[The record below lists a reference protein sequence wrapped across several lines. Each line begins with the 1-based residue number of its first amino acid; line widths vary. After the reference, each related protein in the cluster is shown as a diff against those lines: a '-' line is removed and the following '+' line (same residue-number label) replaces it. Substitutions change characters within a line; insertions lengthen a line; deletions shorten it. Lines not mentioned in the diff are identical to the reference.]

1 MSAEDVAKAFVQHYY
16 TTFDTNR
23 AGLASL
29 YQGVSNMS
37 WEGQM
42 STGQQA
48 IMAKLQ
54 GLPAVRHEFPTV
66 DIQPSTSGNAMIIF
80 VQGKI
85 QIEENNPIQFTQVF
99 QLVAHQPGQYY
110 IHNDVFRLQYG

>member
-1 MSAEDVAKAFVQHYY
+1 
-16 TTFDTNR
+16 
-23 AGLASL
+23 
-29 YQGVSNMS
+29 MS

>member
-29 YQGVSNMS
+29 YQDVSNMS

-48 IMAKLQ
+48 IVAKLQ
-54 GLPAVRHEFPTV
+54 ALPAVRHEYPTI

-80 VQGKI
+80 VQGKL
-85 QIEENNPIQFTQVF
+85 QIEENPPIQFTQVF